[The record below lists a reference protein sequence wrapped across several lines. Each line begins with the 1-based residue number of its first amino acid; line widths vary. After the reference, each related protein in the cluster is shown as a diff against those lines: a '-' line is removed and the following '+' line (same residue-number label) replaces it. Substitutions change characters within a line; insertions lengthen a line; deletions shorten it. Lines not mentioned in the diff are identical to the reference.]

1 MTEQTASYSR
11 QREVDL
17 LGEAPFVIGR
27 LSVRPRTLEIEGP
40 DGLSTVEPRV
50 MEVLV
55 ALYRAQGETLSRDE
69 LNAVCW
75 MGRVVSLDA
84 QTQAVARLRRVLA
97 QDPSVEVETVSKIG
111 YRLRVSA
118 PTSASMLTLSR
129 SSDPQTP
136 RRRAPMFVAAIF
148 GATAAAA
155 TFAVIWMVSNSAGA
169 ASTVNVAEKE
179 SAEVALSPDGMMR
192 AFAGATRA
200 GQRDIYLHVM
210 AKGAPVRLTQTDHDE
225 YGPVWSP
232 RGDRLAFVR
241 HTTDDKCLILTAAIQ
256 ERSERVVGRCS
267 GTTSTRL
274 TWADGDTLISSDRA
288 EADGA
293 RRILVLDVRE
303 GEGVDAFQLA
313 ALNRQPL
320 KRPLL

>member
-1 MTEQTASYSR
+1 MTEQIASYSR

-40 DGLSTVEPRV
+40 DSSTTVEPRV

-97 QDPSVEVETVSKIG
+97 QDSSVEVETVSKIG
-111 YRLRVSA
+111 YRLRINTQGNSPSQFRAGA
-118 PTSASMLTLSR
+118 PT
-129 SSDPQTP
+129 Q
-136 RRRAPMFVAAIF
+136 RRRAPIFVAAAF
-148 GATAAAA
+148 GATAAVA
-155 TFAVIWMVSNSAGA
+155 TLAVIWMVSNSAGA
-169 ASTVNVAEKE
+169 ASNLAAIEKD

-192 AFAGATRA
+192 AFASAPRG

-210 AKGAPVRLTQTDHDE
+210 AKGAPVRLTQTEADE

-241 HTTDDKCLILTAAIQ
+241 HTPDDKCLILTTVVQ
-256 ERSERVVGRCS
+256 ERSERVVGKCS
-267 GTTSTRL
+267 GFASTRL

-288 EADGA
+288 ETDGA

-303 GEGVDAFQLA
+303 VEGADAFQLA

>member
-17 LGEAPFVIGR
+17 LGEPAFVIGR

-40 DGLSTVEPRV
+40 DGALTVEPRV

-97 QDPSVEVETVSKIG
+97 QDASVEIETVSKIG
-111 YRLRVSA
+111 YRLRVAA
-118 PTSASMLTLSR
+118 PAPLLMLR
-129 SSDPQTP
+129 PRAEPKVQ
-136 RRRAPMFVAAIF
+136 RRRLPMIAAAAL

-155 TFAVIWMVSNSAGA
+155 TFAVIWMVSNSAGVASA
-169 ASTVNVAEKE
+169 APGVGKDNL
-179 SAEVALSPDGMMR
+179 EVALSPDGMMR
-192 AFAGATRA
+192 AFASASRA
-200 GQRDIYLHVM
+200 SGQRDIYVHVM
-210 AKGAPVRLTQTDHDE
+210 AQGAPMRLTRTDADE

-232 RGDRLAFVR
+232 GGDRLAFVR
-241 HTTDDKCLILTAAIQ
+241 RTTDDKCLILTAVVQ
-256 ERSERVVGRCS
+256 DRSERVVGRCS
-267 GTTSTRL
+267 AAASTRL

-303 GEGVDAFQLA
+303 GEGADAFQLA
-313 ALNRQPL
+313 ALNRPQKQPL
-320 KRPLL
+320 L